1 MKTRTARRAEGF
13 SLVEVVLAVGIF
25 SFAIVAILVVF
36 GGVNKNTR
44 ALMDRDASVAAWQS
58 LRSVIATSPVAVIDS
73 VPAGNSPATRP
84 EFFAQFVQA
93 TGAGVAPSVEVRT
106 NVSGLSPASVD
117 GRLYRARLYR
127 AFDSG
132 GEVAWPPGAASYP
145 LRVQVDVFPSGAY
158 NPDREPLE
166 SSSMNFVWNAR

>member
-1 MKTRTARRAEGF
+1 MKTRPTRRANGF

-25 SFAIVAILVVF
+25 SFAIVAILVLF
-36 GGVNKNTR
+36 GGGSKNTR
-44 ALMDRDASVAAWQS
+44 SLMDRDAAVAAWQS
-58 LRSVIATSPVAVIDS
+58 LQSVIATNPRTVIEA
-73 VPAGNSPATRP
+73 VPAGAVSATRP

-93 TGAGVAPSVEVRT
+93 TGAGIAPSVEVWT
-106 NVSGLSPASVD
+106 NATGFSPASVD

-132 GEVAWPPGAASYP
+132 GEVAWTSGAASYP

-158 NPDREPLE
+158 NPDRPPLE
-166 SSSMNFVWNAR
+166 TLSMNFVWNAR